1 MNKRPLLRPALG
13 HANTHMPAGARRRG
27 FALLEVLVALL
38 ITAIGVLGVVG
49 LQGAMT
55 RAQTSTTFR
64 GEAAYLAQQLIGG
77 MWVDRNNLATYA
89 TANCGARCADWQD
102 RVASRLPGGT
112 STVTVNAATGV
123 VTIEIRWTAPGEASN
138 RFTTAT
144 TIVNS

>member
-1 MNKRPLLRPALG
+1 MTNPPVPRPTSTRTRA
-13 HANTHMPAGARRRG
+13 RG

-38 ITAIGVLGVVG
+38 VTAVGVLGVVG

-77 MWVDRNNLATYA
+77 MWVDRANLAAYA
-89 TANCGARCADWQD
+89 TATCGTTCEDWQN
-102 RVASRLPGGT
+102 RVASRLPSGA

-123 VTIEIRWTAPGEASN
+123 VTIEIRWTAPGEAPN

>member
-1 MNKRPLLRPALG
+1 MNKPLLPRP
-13 HANTHMPAGARRRG
+13 TRTRG

-38 ITAIGVLGVVG
+38 VTGVGVLGVVG

-77 MWVDRNNLATYA
+77 MWVDRVHLTDYA
-89 TANCGARCADWQD
+89 TASCGAGCEDWQH
-102 RVASRLPGGT
+102 RVASRLPSGT
-112 STVTVNAATGV
+112 STVTVDAATGA
-123 VTIEIRWTAPGEASN
+123 VTIDIRWTAPGQAQN

>member
-1 MNKRPLLRPALG
+1 MKKPLLPRLICAPG
-13 HANTHMPAGARRRG
+13 RARNAQRG
-27 FALLEVLVALL
+27 FVLLEVLVALL
-38 ITAIGVLGVVG
+38 VTAVGVLGVVG

-77 MWVDRNNLATYA
+77 MWVDRANLATYA
-89 TANCGARCADWQD
+89 TANCGTRCEDWRS
-102 RVASRLPGGT
+102 RVASRLPSGT

-123 VTIEIRWTAPGEASN
+123 VTIEIGWTAPGEATN

-144 TIVNS
+144 TIVSS

>member
-1 MNKRPLLRPALG
+1 MTIPLPPCAWRKPG
-13 HANTHMPAGARRRG
+13 RRRPGRHG

-38 ITAIGVLGVVG
+38 VTSVGVLGVVG

-77 MWVDRNNLATYA
+77 MWVDRANLAAYA
-89 TANCGARCADWQD
+89 TASCGSSCEDWQN

-123 VTIEIRWTAPGEASN
+123 VTIEIRWTAPGEATN

>member
-1 MNKRPLLRPALG
+1 
-13 HANTHMPAGARRRG
+13 
-27 FALLEVLVALL
+27 LLEVLVALL
-38 ITAIGVLGVVG
+38 VTSVGVLGVVG

-77 MWVDRNNLATYA
+77 MWVDRANLAAYA
-89 TANCGARCADWQD
+89 TANCGAACEDWQN
-102 RVASRLPGGT
+102 RVASRLPSGA
-112 STVTVNAATGV
+112 STVTVNTATGV
-123 VTIEIRWTAPGEASN
+123 VTIEIRWTAPGETTN

>member
-1 MNKRPLLRPALG
+1 MNKTLP
-13 HANTHMPAGARRRG
+13 THPSRAPGRTATGRRG

-38 ITAIGVLGVVG
+38 VTAVGVLGVVG

-77 MWVDRNNLATYA
+77 MWVDRANLAAYA
-89 TANCGARCADWQD
+89 TATCGSTCEDWQNN
-102 RVASRLPGGT
+102 VARRLPAGT
-112 STVTVNAATGV
+112 STVTVNAATGA
-123 VTIEIRWTAPGEASN
+123 VTIEIRWTAPGEATN

-144 TIVNS
+144 TIVSS